1 MDPAPRGL
9 GIPVVTLLL
18 EVNEYKYLNA
28 DVSWN
33 IFLCL
38 FFGQW
43 WSSDFVSRVG
53 RMPSLRWKTT
63 LPQANHVWW
72 SRWANKFSIKM
83 SLPIFNQIFDQSV
96 PGKQAGKSFCTSP
109 PRARAGRQTSLLMH
123 IGTQL
128 ATRPQGFGVWSRFG
142 SGVSKSQIWST
153 KKSQGNVERIEEML
167 MWSFNDRLQGKVGKS
182 KKVKNKNIIV
192 KKKVGKLK
200 KDKN

>member
-1 MDPAPRGL
+1 MGYFYSYSKKVMDPAPRGL

-83 SLPIFNQIFDQSV
+83 SLPIFNQNVSGNFQSKCLWQFSIKCSIKV
-96 PGKQAGKSFCTSP
+96 SPASRRVKVFAPPHPGLGQGGRHPCLCTSARKSQLCHRGLEPQAGLPALKY
-109 PRARAGRQTSLLMH
+109 
-123 IGTQL
+123 
-128 ATRPQGFGVWSRFG
+128 G
-142 SGVSKSQIWST
+142 SA
-153 KKSQGNVERIEEML
+153 
-167 MWSFNDRLQGKVGKS
+167 VGKS
-182 KKVKNKNIIV
+182 QM
-192 KKKVGKLK
+192 
-200 KDKN
+200 

>member
-123 IGTQL
+123 TGTQV
-128 ATRPQGFGVWSRFG
+128 ATLPPGFGASSRF
-142 SGVSKSQIWST
+142 SSSQIWISGG
-153 KKSQGNVERIEEML
+153 KSQM
-167 MWSFNDRLQGKVGKS
+167 
-182 KKVKNKNIIV
+182 
-192 KKKVGKLK
+192 
-200 KDKN
+200 